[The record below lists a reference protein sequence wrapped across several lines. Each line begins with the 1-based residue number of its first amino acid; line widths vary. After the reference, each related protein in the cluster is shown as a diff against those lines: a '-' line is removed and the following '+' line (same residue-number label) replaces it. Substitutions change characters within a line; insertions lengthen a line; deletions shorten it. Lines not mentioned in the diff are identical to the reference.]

1 MTAANQPTSIC
12 LQDQFAPHGIC
23 FGCGPDNPLGLG
35 IKSYVDG
42 DVIRASFTPQKHHQ
56 GFEGMLNGGIIG
68 ALLDCH
74 MNWAAAW
81 HLMQTAGSD
90 EPPCTVTGSYQVNF
104 KAPTPVDGELEVT
117 ASLVEENGRKAT
129 ISSRLEANGIVTAE
143 GKGVF
148 VAVKE
153 GHPAFNRWN

>member
-1 MTAANQPTSIC
+1 MSAANPPASIC

-23 FGCGPDNPLGLG
+23 FGCSPDNPLGLG
-35 IKSYVDG
+35 MRSYVDG
-42 DVIRASFTPQKHHQ
+42 DVIRASFAPQNHHQ

-68 ALLDCH
+68 AVLDCH
-74 MNWAAAW
+74 MNWTAAW
-81 HLMQTAGSD
+81 NLMLAAGSD

-104 KAPTPVDGELEVT
+104 IAPTPVGVPLEAI
-117 ASLVEENGRKAT
+117 ASLVEENGRKAKIT
-129 ISSRLEANGIVTAE
+129 ARLEANGNVTAE
-143 GKGVF
+143 GSGVF